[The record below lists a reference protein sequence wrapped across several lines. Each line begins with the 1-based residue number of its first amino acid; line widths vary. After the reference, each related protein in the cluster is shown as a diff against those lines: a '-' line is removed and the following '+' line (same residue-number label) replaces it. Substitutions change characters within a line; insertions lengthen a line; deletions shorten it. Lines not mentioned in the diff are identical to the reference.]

1 MVENIMEKDMTKK
14 GNVIYEL
21 KKGNGKIIE
30 YFIGFENVLG
40 KIFKFKSIIKFE
52 DDTWMEKEME

>member
-1 MVENIMEKDMTKK
+1 MVENIMEKDMKKK

-21 KKGNGKIIE
+21 KNGNGKIIE

-52 DDTWMEKEME
+52 DDT

>member
-40 KIFKFKSIIKFE
+40 KIYKFKSIIKFE
-52 DDTWMEKEME
+52 DDT

>member
-1 MVENIMEKDMTKK
+1 MKENFFMVENIMEKDMKKK

-21 KKGNGKIIE
+21 KNGNGKIIE

-52 DDTWMEKEME
+52 DDT